1 MKGMRGYFLLIL
13 VLFVSGCSSIS
24 QTIIDKQE
32 WTKAEFSWDEFQRD
46 KYDCL
51 HESYMEASQ
60 IAPSGRSGDTGDH
73 RAERSRKDDF
83 HQRHCRNLSS
93 YRCLLIVFGSKP
105 WPSSSTAITAFP
117 SLVDNRTQACSAWAC
132 FLTLV
137 SAS

>member
-1 MKGMRGYFLLIL
+1 MRGYFLLIL

-60 IAPSGRSGDTGDH
+60 IAPSGRSGLIPLSMAVNHRLRRYGECMRARGYDRIEAAKARRAVTDTEEG
-73 RAERSRKDDF
+73 R
-83 HQRHCRNLSS
+83 
-93 YRCLLIVFGSKP
+93 
-105 WPSSSTAITAFP
+105 
-117 SLVDNRTQACSAWAC
+117 
-132 FLTLV
+132 
-137 SAS
+137 